1 MNYYNEEWVDIE
13 GYEGYYQVSNM
24 GRVRSVNRHIQRSDG
39 RLEFRK
45 QQIIL
50 GYIDKDGYCRVSL
63 RKGRGN
69 PHGYQVHRLVAL
81 HFIENPNNLPQIN
94 HIDENKENN
103 CATNLE
109 WCDCKYNINYGNH
122 NKKVSKTNFNHI
134 NIIPIKQYGKDGT
147 FIKEWISAANASR
160 ELNIGAGEISKCC
173 KRKQETA
180 GGFIWRYADDDTE
193 VTPIGKRVFSEEHKR
208 HMSESRKGK
217 RTGKESP
224 VSKPV
229 IQYTMDGDFVAEYD
243 CISEA
248 ARVMGFASG
257 GHIASVCRG
266 RRKHAGGFIWRYKN
280 LIDSDMYKKG

>member
-94 HIDENKENN
+94 HIDE
-103 CATNLE
+103 
-109 WCDCKYNINYGNH
+109 I
-122 NKKVSKTNFNHI
+122 
-134 NIIPIKQYGKDGT
+134 
-147 FIKEWISAANASR
+147 
-160 ELNIGAGEISKCC
+160 
-173 KRKQETA
+173 
-180 GGFIWRYADDDTE
+180 
-193 VTPIGKRVFSEEHKR
+193 
-208 HMSESRKGK
+208 K
-217 RTGKESP
+217 RT
-224 VSKPV
+224 
-229 IQYTMDGDFVAEYD
+229 
-243 CISEA
+243 
-248 ARVMGFASG
+248 
-257 GHIASVCRG
+257 IAQ
-266 RRKHAGGFIWRYKN
+266 
-280 LIDSDMYKKG
+280 LI